1 TSGGWVARIPSARS
15 MRPLPRKSGVR
26 ISILVPGVAAR
37 MAAMQSTKC
46 WAPPSRRSSRSTEVT
61 TTYFRPM
68 SATVAAS
75 RRGSSGSGGLGRP
88 WATSQKLQRR
98 VQTSPRI
105 MNVAVPWPKHS
116 WMLGQLAS
124 SHTVTSRLARSLD
137 FSAATAPLEGIRT
150 RIQEGL
156 RSTGASTNST
166 GERAILSPATC
177 LAPGTS
183 GAGASPTTDSGMD
196 FGWAVSDMRGCRWR
210 DGRSRCVLRRQ
221 PQLRGKGRDQG
232 ALGGLETCG
241 TPAVYHRGHGEAGVA
256 AGVDA
261 VEGRQVHGDVEGQ
274 AVEAAA
280 VAHPDAERGD
290 RGAIHVDARGAL
302 AALAA
307 DAPAGQGVDDGL
319 LDPAHVLAHAEAQ
332 AAQVQERVGHQ
343 LAGAVVGDLAAAI
356 HLEHRDV
363 AGRQQVL
370 RTTGLAEGE
379 HGVVLDQPQLVGR
392 GLV

>member
-1 TSGGWVARIPSARS
+1 
-15 MRPLPRKSGVR
+15 
-26 ISILVPGVAAR
+26 
-37 MAAMQSTKC
+37 
-46 WAPPSRRSSRSTEVT
+46 
-61 TTYFRPM
+61 
-68 SATVAAS
+68 
-75 RRGSSGSGGLGRP
+75 
-88 WATSQKLQRR
+88 
-98 VQTSPRI
+98 
-105 MNVAVPWPKHS
+105 
-116 WMLGQLAS
+116 
-124 SHTVTSRLARSLD
+124 

-221 PQLRGKGRDQG
+221 PQLRGQGRDQG

-290 RGAIHVDARGAL
+290 LGAIHVDARGAL

-307 DAPAGQGVDDGL
+307 DAPAGQGVDDRL

-370 RTTGLAEGE
+370 QPTGLAEGE
-379 HGVVLDQPQLVGR
+379 DGVVLDQPQLVGR
-392 GLV
+392 GLVAGVGERLHGPPHRLVGDATEVAHAQGAGRVRRYSVHFTSGCSRSAACALSYSSREWARKVRRTDTKRPPLDSRRVRVSWSTVSPAARSRFGTSFSRPAEAGPMAVISKSPGNWKP